1 MPIAVLTQAIVSAI
15 SIPTEADNIN
25 LHMKNGDLVSLTK
38 AELKEKKSTSTE
50 IVYKRDKEYHKIPVQ
65 EIEYVRYESLDTY
78 DKTVDF
84 IEEYNLMIQ
93 EMDEHVLEYYNT
105 KRYKKSR
112 TSQTF
117 AVAGWTLAVTANP
130 LFCAVA
136 PIPTTQAILTMKK
149 ADKTHVVSGKEWK
162 AVKKAQ
168 KEKVRDLKEKAKL
181 EEEMEMLAKIN

>member
-1 MPIAVLTQAIVSAI
+1 MPIAVITQAIVSAI

-25 LHMKNGDLVSLTK
+25 LHMKNGDLISITK
-38 AELKEKKSTSTE
+38 AELKQKKSTPTE
-50 IVYKRDKEYHKIPVQ
+50 IVYKRKKKYHKIPAH
-65 EIEYVRYESLDTY
+65 EIDYVRYESLDTY
-78 DKTVDF
+78 DKTADF

-93 EMDEHVLEYYNT
+93 ELDGHVLEYYNT

-117 AVAGWTLAVTANP
+117 AVSGWTLAVTVNP

-136 PIPTTQAILTMKK
+136 PIPTTQAILTMKT
-149 ADKTHVVSGKEWK
+149 ADKTHVVSGKDWK

-168 KEKVRDLKEKAKL
+168 KAKIKQLKEKVKMDK
-181 EEEMEMLAKIN
+181 EMEMLAQKG

>member
-1 MPIAVLTQAIVSAI
+1 MPIAVITQAIVSAI

-25 LHMKNGDLVSLTK
+25 LHMKNGDLISITK
-38 AELKEKKSTSTE
+38 AELKQKKSTPTE
-50 IVYKRDKEYHKIPVQ
+50 IVYKRNKEYHKIPAH
-65 EIEYVRYESLDTY
+65 EIDFVRYESLDTY
-78 DKTVDF
+78 DKTADF

-93 EMDEHVLEYYNT
+93 ELDGHVLEYYNT

-117 AVAGWTLAVTANP
+117 AVAGWTLAVAANP

-136 PIPTTQAILTMKK
+136 PIPTTQAILTMKT

-168 KEKVRDLKEKAKL
+168 KEKIKQLKEKAKMD
-181 EEEMEMLAKIN
+181 EEMEMLAQKG